1 MTESAQVMMEER
13 EELDDLHRSKTSCG
27 CCVLNISGI
36 PSAKKS
42 RVYSNESQVE
52 SILLAKI
59 RRRGETEEGGIDIA
73 QEIPHV
79 PSPGNFI
86 GDDVKGQDE
95 EHEICL

>member
-59 RRRGETEEGGIDIA
+59 RRR
-73 QEIPHV
+73 V
-79 PSPGNFI
+79 GN
-86 GDDVKGQDE
+86 GRRWNRYRPEDSSRT
-95 EHEICL
+95 